1 MLYSVKK
8 GSNGIPESICNYSTE
23 LMDTTVSSHW
33 KNYDIA
39 LNLRNN
45 WGSLKFELRDKVRIS
60 IGNQDNFG
68 LNYLVHS
75 LEKQMKKLDSNF
87 PFAYY
92 PKDHLTI
99 FTTE

>member
-45 WGSLKFELRDKVRIS
+45 WGSLKFELRDKV
-60 IGNQDNFG
+60 
-68 LNYLVHS
+68 
-75 LEKQMKKLDSNF
+75 
-87 PFAYY
+87 
-92 PKDHLTI
+92 
-99 FTTE
+99 